1 MVSGWAA
8 GVRFLWRKQGVS
20 PLPLSIGEVMSLH
33 PRKDTTRNR
42 VCKHALASILVSQEV
57 CFVPQRM
64 RTCLR
69 KPLFDAPPGK
79 RFEEASNPR

>member
-42 VCKHALASILVSQEV
+42 VCKHALVFVSSASAA
-57 CFVPQRM
+57 VPSGR
-64 RTCLR
+64 
-69 KPLFDAPPGK
+69 
-79 RFEEASNPR
+79 